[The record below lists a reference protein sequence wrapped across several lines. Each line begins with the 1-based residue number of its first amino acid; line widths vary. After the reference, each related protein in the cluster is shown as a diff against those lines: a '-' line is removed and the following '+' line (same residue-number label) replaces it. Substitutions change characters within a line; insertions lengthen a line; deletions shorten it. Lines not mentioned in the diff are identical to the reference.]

1 MFHLFEEIGAIFC
14 CKNDEYFTFKK
25 DMTIISAI
33 VGYSRDELDT
43 FYDIIMPSSRED
55 VYHCFKAELS
65 QVKTSELILEIK
77 HKKGHKIWIL
87 VKVKLVTL
95 DDGEEYII
103 GTMLEISKLKRQLDV
118 TNQSLKQYQIIL
130 SQTENIIFELDCAA
144 DTIFYAETWKDI
156 LGYEPLQNNFIK
168 TLSQHP
174 HIHPDDIPLL
184 IERFQILGNG
194 GQYKA
199 GEVRLLK
206 SDGNYLWC
214 RIRATAIYDE
224 DGQMIKVVGVIV
236 NIDKEKRAEDELK
249 IRAEQDSLTQLLN
262 KHTAR
267 FQCDNYFK
275 NAEPDEH
282 CALLFLDLD
291 NFKDINDHYGH
302 MFGDQ
307 ILIKVAQEIKKLFR
321 SDDIIAR
328 MGGDEFMIL
337 MKNIK
342 NIQLVEKRCEQ
353 ILAAFDSILSKSEFD
368 FSVGASIGVAYAL
381 SSKANF
387 MQLFMQADEASYEAK
402 RHGRHQYTIAKY

>member
-14 CKNDEYFTFKK
+14 CKNDAYFTFKK
-25 DMTIISAI
+25 DLTIISAI
-33 VGYSRDELDT
+33 VGYSRNELNT
-43 FYDIIMPSSRED
+43 FCDIVTKTSKED
-55 VYHCFKAELS
+55 MYHCFKTELS
-65 QVKTSELILEIK
+65 QVKTSELVLEIK
-77 HKKGHKIWIL
+77 HKAGYKIWVL

-95 DDGEEYII
+95 DDGNEYII

-130 SQTENIIFELDCAA
+130 AQTENIIFELDCLS
-144 DTIFYAETWKDI
+144 DSIFYAETWKDI
-156 LGYEPLQNNFIK
+156 LGYEPIQDNFMK
-168 TLSQHP
+168 TLATHP
-174 HIHPDDIPLL
+174 HVHPDDIHHLVNHFHTL
-184 IERFQILGNG
+184 SQG

-206 SDGNYLWC
+206 ANGDYLWC

-224 DGQMIKVVGVIV
+224 NGNIVRVVGVIV

-249 IRAEQDSLTQLLN
+249 MRAEQDSLTHLLN

-267 FQCDNYFK
+267 FQCDAYFS
-275 NAEPDEH
+275 NADPDER

-307 ILIKVAQEIKKLFR
+307 ILIKVAQEIKSLFR

-337 MKNIK
+337 MKNIT
-342 NIQLVEKRCEQ
+342 NIELVEKRCTQ
-353 ILAAFDSILSKSEFD
+353 ILAAFDSILSKSEFE
-368 FSVGASIGVAYAL
+368 FSVGASIGVAYAPA
-381 SSKANF
+381 KDANF
-387 MQLFMQADEASYEAK
+387 LQLFMQADEASYEAK
-402 RHGRHQYTIAKY
+402 RNGRHQYIISK